1 MDRTNRYLLINIM
14 IKNKIF
20 RIICNVRH
28 TVSTYFSFL
37 ILGLAVNG
45 KVDFAIND
53 FGYTQERGEVATF
66 LEFNEPNYGQIY
78 IRNPKETYDWLVY
91 TKPLTTEAWTGV
103 IVFTIF
109 APLFLVVLDCKK
121 LQIIV
126 VDSK

>member
-1 MDRTNRYLLINIM
+1 M
-14 IKNKIF
+14 IKIKIF

-53 FGYTQERGEVATF
+53 FGYTQERGEVAKF

-103 IVFTIF
+103 IIFTVSV
-109 APLFLVVLDCKK
+109 PLFLVLLDGKK
-121 LQIIV
+121 FQIIFETQK
-126 VDSK
+126 DFEAKY

>member
-1 MDRTNRYLLINIM
+1 MDRTNRFLLNNIM
-14 IKNKIF
+14 IVSEGVE
-20 RIICNVRH
+20 ICNDRLM
-28 TVSTYFSFL
+28 VSTYFFIL
-37 ILGLAVNG
+37 ILGLAING

-53 FGYTQERGEVATF
+53 FGYTQERGEVAKF

-91 TKPLTTEAWTGV
+91 TKPLTTEAWTG
-103 IVFTIF
+103 IMIFTIF

-126 VDSK
+126 AESN